1 MCEHC
6 EKVIKWKTNYRRH
19 LKTCTFKMNNGEKR
33 NIDGNPKLIKIE
45 TKFPCDLCDFQAT
58 GKGHLIKHKNA
69 IHEGEK
75 YICDLCDYQAVDKR
89 SLRKHQLS
97 LHDTLKTGRRNTKS
111 AHGGKTYL
119 CDSCSYQTP
128 NKGHLNKHQRSIHQ
142 GERYPCDSCQYQAP
156 EKGSLS
162 RHEKTKHENKKSNLK
177 STAEFDKDKFYANEV
192 EKFQKEQD
200 RLENGSSNGS
210 K

>member
-58 GKGHLIKHKNA
+58 KKGHLIKHKNA
-69 IHEGEK
+69 IHEGER

-97 LHDTLKTGRRNTKS
+97 LHDTLKTGRGNTKS

-119 CDSCSYQTP
+119 
-128 NKGHLNKHQRSIHQ
+128 
-142 GERYPCDSCQYQAP
+142 
-156 EKGSLS
+156 
-162 RHEKTKHENKKSNLK
+162 
-177 STAEFDKDKFYANEV
+177 
-192 EKFQKEQD
+192 
-200 RLENGSSNGS
+200 
-210 K
+210 